1 MNTSISSFERLP
13 DWDFRLAHLSER
25 QLETAPDWGTTDCLL
40 SVGEA
45 MEAVTGTNPL
55 QKFVGKYTTE
65 QGAAKMMRRNKCKN
79 VEDVFEKYLGLTSVG
94 RLSARRGD
102 VGVMEINGDLAAGY
116 FTNHGFAVKQE
127 SGLGFF
133 PVTDVKTAFRVGRD

>member
-1 MNTSISSFERLP
+1 MNPSISNFDRLP
-13 DWDFRLAHLSER
+13 DWDTRLADLSTV
-25 QLETAPDWGTTDCLL
+25 QLEVAPEWGSTDCLL
-40 SVGEA
+40 TVGEA

-55 QKFVGKYTTE
+55 AKFKGKYTTE
-65 QGAAKMMRRNKCKN
+65 QGAAKLMRRHKCKT
-79 VEDVFEKYLGLTSVG
+79 VEDVFEKYLKLIPVG

-102 VGVMEINGDLAAGY
+102 VGVMVIQGQLAAGY

-133 PVTDVKTAFRVGRD
+133 PVTEVKTAFRVGRD